1 MAREWEEPQIEKWDP
16 RVTWYVRHNRRIEA
30 LNDRKFYP
38 EDLTDQDLR
47 SGDTR
52 RFLLDDGTGD
62 LLHVLREK
70 NTFEGLI
77 D

>member
-1 MAREWEEPQIEKWDP
+1 MAREWEEPRIEKFDP
-16 RVTWYVRHNRRIEA
+16 RVTWYVKHNRRTEA
-30 LNDRKFYP
+30 LNERRFNP
-38 EDLTDQDLR
+38 ADLTDQDLR
-47 SGDTR
+47 RGETR

-62 LLHVLREK
+62 LLHVLRVK